1 MLALS
6 TNLCYIC
13 ILLIIDGRGELNQR
27 WCVRTIERVDI
38 IKKQYLLD
46 GRGTMTYWMGGRS
59 VMYKYSTYDDAS
71 LACLLSLDLPSHHL
85 LVQYCTVCV
94 TGYRYRTPD
103 DGPNP

>member
-1 MLALS
+1 MYFVDNRRA
-6 TNLCYIC
+6 
-13 ILLIIDGRGELNQR
+13 GGAKNQR
-27 WCVRTIERVDI
+27 WCVRTVRTIERVDI

-85 LVQYCTVCV
+85 LVLVQYCMC
-94 TGYRYRTPD
+94 YRLQVPHA
-103 DGPNP
+103 G